1 MTLTDDNFA
10 TIVDAV
16 REGRGIYANI
26 RKVVGYLLGTN
37 IGEVLT
43 VFLAMVLWRKTP
55 LISMQLLW
63 INLVTDSLPAIAL
76 GMEAVEPD
84 VMDQKP
90 KPKDESI
97 FAHGLGLKVFI
108 QGVMFAALTLIAF
121 VLGERTIGSEAGGQ
135 TMAFTVLALVQLVQ
149 SYNMRSEHSLF
160 KIGPFSNR
168 NLNLACLVS
177 LVLVLVVLFT
187 PARIAFGLVALP
199 TELYLEALILIL
211 VPIVVMELSKAVGL
225 IRHHSHGDGK

>member
-1 MTLTDDNFA
+1 MLF
-10 TIVDAV
+10 
-16 REGRGIYANI
+16 R
-26 RKVVGYLLGTN
+26 
-37 IGEVLT
+37 
-43 VFLAMVLWRKTP
+43 
-55 LISMQLLW
+55 S
-63 INLVTDSLPAIAL
+63 L